1 MVFLTSSL
9 NLSLTALCLSKKAKA
24 DRVVV
29 LCPKSSGVIHR
40 RTVPGLL
47 PTTQELVPGEGG
59 CSQEHNFKL
68 PKAEILDPEQE
79 VIMAGW
85 FPSSTPR
92 ILGGGEDITDC

>member
-47 PTTQELVPGEGG
+47 F
-59 CSQEHNFKL
+59 C
-68 PKAEILDPEQE
+68 
-79 VIMAGW
+79 
-85 FPSSTPR
+85 
-92 ILGGGEDITDC
+92 

>member
-29 LCPKSSGVIHR
+29 LGPKSSGVIHR

-47 PTTQELVPGEGG
+47 F
-59 CSQEHNFKL
+59 C
-68 PKAEILDPEQE
+68 
-79 VIMAGW
+79 
-85 FPSSTPR
+85 
-92 ILGGGEDITDC
+92 